1 MNQAIN
7 VTTVSVRV
15 ITVIVLMKFA
25 IEFLLSFF
33 PGASFFIY
41 FIDFISSAFSARLQ
55 VPNLILLILCNSR
68 LEAHNV
74 TKLKE
79 NTIPRVKDVTA

>member
-1 MNQAIN
+1 VNQVIN
-7 VTTVSVRV
+7 VTTVLTSVRV
-15 ITVIVLMKFA
+15 ITVVLMKFS
-25 IEFLLSFF
+25 IEFLLSFL
-33 PGASFFIY
+33 PDTLFFIY
-41 FIDFISSAFSARLQ
+41 FIDFIFAARLR
-55 VPNLILLILCNSR
+55 VPNLIVFILCNSR